1 MTPAFALLLQA
12 VRPRPDITVIRRQAA
27 LISDWD
33 DVVARAREHAVEQM
47 LLRGMHA
54 AELPSPDVLKQA
66 AGSKTRRS
74 LRITGQ
80 LVRVAGALAEAGLP
94 YLTFKGPTES
104 LIAYRNPALR
114 NFRDIDLIVAPADM
128 ARAIALLQSLG
139 FAIMPANPPHYVP
152 SPSQVA
158 LYHREARSLIDLHA
172 RWADIPGL
180 FDWPF
185 AEAFEQRHTVQIA
198 DTPIHTLP
206 DVERLLFLCLHGG
219 LHLWEKLS
227 WVCDLAWEAAT
238 IAHDGEALERRAR
251 RLGVSRQ
258 LSLGMALGHRLLDMP
273 LPPGFA
279 ETVLPFGLRRLQA
292 EATWRL
298 EHNLIQQ
305 PRHRIHALIC
315 QLLLRDSHGSRLAEI
330 LYRWQRLRQRA

>member
-12 VRPRPDITVIRRQAA
+12 VRPQPDIAA
-27 LISDWD
+27 ISRLAAEISNWD
-33 DVVARAREHAVEQM
+33 DVVAQAREHAIEQL

-54 AELPSPDVLKQA
+54 ASLPSPDALTRT
-66 AGSKTRRS
+66 AGARTRRS
-74 LRITGQ
+74 LRITNE
-80 LVRVAGALAEAGLP
+80 LVRVAGALAEAGIP

-128 ARAIALLQSLG
+128 AAAIALLQSLG
-139 FAIMPANPPHYVP
+139 FAIIPANPPHYVP
-152 SPSQVA
+152 NPSQVA
-158 LYHREARSLIDLHA
+158 LRRQETRSLIDLHA

-198 DTPIHTLP
+198 GTPIHTLP

-238 IAHDGEALERRAR
+238 IGQDGEALERRAR

-258 LSLGMALGHRLLDMP
+258 LSLGMALGRRLFDMP
-273 LPPGFA
+273 LPAGFT
-279 ETVLPFGLRRLQA
+279 ETALPPGLRRLEA

-298 EHNLIQQ
+298 EHTLTQQ
-305 PRHRIHALIC
+305 PRHRVHALIC
-315 QLLLRDSHGSRLAEI
+315 QLLLRDSHRSRFAEV
-330 LYRWQRLRQRA
+330 LYRWQRMRQRA